1 MEGTEELHEAEM
13 YAREDDGSVTCALC
27 SHRCHIRE
35 EKRGICGVRE
45 NRGGRLYALTYGKIS
60 AEAIDPIEKKPL
72 FHYLPG
78 TTTYSLGGIGCN
90 FRCRH
95 CQNWHIS
102 QSDDFEHLVSL
113 TVEDA
118 VARARASGCRSI
130 AWTYNEPTIW
140 HEYTR
145 EMATLAR
152 KYGLGTIYVTN
163 GYITPEALADLTPH
177 LEAYRVDIK
186 AFNDD
191 FYRKV
196 CGAHLDPVL
205 ASAKQAY
212 DAGMHVETVTLLIPG
227 LNDDAGEIRAL
238 CRWVVRELGPEVPMH
253 FTAFHPDYHMRD
265 IAATPIGVL
274 ERSHAIAREE
284 GVWYPYIGNVFE
296 HPAQNTHCHACGAL
310 LIERDA
316 FRSRRVGLDN
326 DRCAACGEKI
336 PGVLQKEI

>member
-1 MEGTEELHEAEM
+1 MHEAEM
-13 YAREDDGSVTCALC
+13 YRKEEDGSVTCALC
-27 SHRCHIRE
+27 SHRCHIKEGR
-35 EKRGICGVRE
+35 RGICGVRE
-45 NRGGRLYALTYGKIS
+45 NRRGTLYALTYGKIS

-95 CQNWHIS
+95 CQNWEIS
-102 QSDDFEHLVSL
+102 QSDDFSHLAFL
-113 TVEDA
+113 KVEDA
-118 VARARASGCRSI
+118 VARALASGCRSI

-145 EMATLAR
+145 EMAAR
-152 KYGLGTIYVTN
+152 ARAKGLGTVYVTN
-163 GYITPEALADLTPH
+163 GYITPEALAEMTPH

-186 AFNDD
+186 AFTDD
-191 FYRKV
+191 FYRTV

-205 ASAKQAY
+205 ASTKQAY
-212 DAGMHVETVTLLIPG
+212 EAGMHVETVTLVIPG
-227 LNDDAGEIRAL
+227 MNDDPEDIRDL

-265 IAATPIGVL
+265 TPATPVAVL
-274 ERSHAIAREE
+274 ERCHAIAREE
-284 GVWYPYIGNVFE
+284 GVQYPYLGNVFS
-296 HPAQNTHCHACGAL
+296 HPAQHTHCHACGAL

-316 FRSRRVGLDN
+316 FHSRTVGLEN
-326 DRCAACGEKI
+326 GRCTACGETI
-336 PGVLQKEI
+336 PGMAGKRG